1 MRFKLGS
8 TDIDCFLSKYISPS
22 GYHNLDKDDLKRI
35 KEMYCYVSQDFAKEL
50 ASEDVIKT
58 SY

>member
-1 MRFKLGS
+1 MRFKLGN
-8 TDIDCFLSKYISPS
+8 TDIDYFLSKCISAS
-22 GYHNLDKDDLKRI
+22 GSNNLDKDALKRI